1 MRAPVPNMSE
11 RPAESPRT
19 GRHVGVVLWC
29 SVLSASVAAMVAF
42 ALVDPAAM
50 HGTGEAPHW
59 WTTRLTVYGL
69 GFFFFWL
76 VAGLASALTLY
87 MVRTEPPS

>member
-1 MRAPVPNMSE
+1 
-11 RPAESPRT
+11 
-19 GRHVGVVLWC
+19 
-29 SVLSASVAAMVAF
+29 VAF

>member
-1 MRAPVPNMSE
+1 MRAPDPKAREQSG
-11 RPAESPRT
+11 ESPRA

-29 SVLSASVAAMVAF
+29 SFLSASVAAMVAF

-50 HGTGEAPHW
+50 HGAGEPPHW

>member
-1 MRAPVPNMSE
+1 
-11 RPAESPRT
+11 
-19 GRHVGVVLWC
+19 
-29 SVLSASVAAMVAF
+29 
-42 ALVDPAAM
+42 
-50 HGTGEAPHW
+50 
-59 WTTRLTVYGL
+59 VYGL